1 MTEELK
7 HISAFCI
14 NICILYLH
22 LHPCNN
28 MLDTAG
34 MQHSSTAMS
43 RLKAAF
49 RCFPSIDSGWPKMT
63 LRLGA
68 YNKWIS
74 VRSKHSSVSA
84 ANDIHFY
91 LHEFRHKPWQHDD
104 NMMTTWWQRDESMTR
119 YVHIC
124 SRFVVAWH
132 ERRPNG
138 STARGA
144 WGTFGFEDFGGVSDR
159 LSDRLSDRVSD
170 RVSDMPGGV
179 VTSLILFLSIVPIRD
194 FSVYSW
200 LSWLCRMYLIVWLLA
215 TRHFLR
221 AQWIGRPNRTGVRR
235 CQDLQTSLTATE
247 DSCTSSRPP
256 AVLSWARWQN
266 PVWTVIFL
274 TLSMAMKTSHQ
285 SALRLHSFEKK
296 STLPCLLCRFFASI

>member
-1 MTEELK
+1 
-7 HISAFCI
+7 
-14 NICILYLH
+14 
-22 LHPCNN
+22 

-104 NMMTTWWQRDESMTR
+104 NMMTTWWEHDK
-119 YVHIC
+119 IC
-124 SRFVVAWH
+124 LRFVVAWH

-159 LSDRLSDRVSD
+159 LSDR
-170 RVSDMPGGV
+170 VSDMPDTPGGV
-179 VTSLILFLSIVPIRD
+179 VTSLILFLSNVPIRD
-194 FSVYSW
+194 FSVHSW

-215 TRHFLR
+215 TRRFLR
-221 AQWIGRPNRTGVRR
+221 ARWIGRSNRTVVRR

-256 AVLSWARWQN
+256 AVLSWLVGKIPFEQWFSWCLWQWK
-266 PVWTVIFL
+266 PLTSQLCVCILSKRKALCHACFAGSLLRYSDFL
-274 TLSMAMKTSHQ
+274 
-285 SALRLHSFEKK
+285 
-296 STLPCLLCRFFASI
+296 

>member
-7 HISAFCI
+7 HLSAFCI

-104 NMMTTWWQRDESMTR
+104 TVMTTWWEHDK
-119 YVHIC
+119 IC
-124 SRFVVAWH
+124 SYMFEICRSLAWTTAQRLDGPRRLRHLWLWGLWRSVRSAVRSAVRSSVRSSVRHARRSGDFFDFV
-132 ERRPNG
+132 
-138 STARGA
+138 
-144 WGTFGFEDFGGVSDR
+144 
-159 LSDRLSDRVSD
+159 
-170 RVSDMPGGV
+170 
-179 VTSLILFLSIVPIRD
+179 SLDCP
-194 FSVYSW
+194 
-200 LSWLCRMYLIVWLLA
+200 
-215 TRHFLR
+215 H
-221 AQWIGRPNRTGVRR
+221 
-235 CQDLQTSLTATE
+235 
-247 DSCTSSRPP
+247 SR
-256 AVLSWARWQN
+256 
-266 PVWTVIFL
+266 
-274 TLSMAMKTSHQ
+274 
-285 SALRLHSFEKK
+285 
-296 STLPCLLCRFFASI
+296 LLCVQLTQFTVSNVSYCLAPCDAPFP